1 MKRPLTNEDLIKNL
15 MNFSP
20 YGGLCQ
26 AFIMQG
32 IRYYC
37 QEVIAEKENMIKA
50 EEEMMIEGKIPILS
64 QKTWLAIAEDI
75 VERMDI
81 FYDEKSIK
89 KLKYE

>member
-1 MKRPLTNEDLIKNL
+1 
-15 MNFSP
+15 
-20 YGGLCQ
+20 
-26 AFIMQG
+26 MQG

-81 FYDEKSIK
+81 FYDEKSVN